1 MLLYIN
7 FHQSMSVL
15 SVTVMGTTEHNVIPV
30 HWKEADAFNLRKN
43 PQSLLLFDFV
53 PATVPGCVG
62 QKFAKEFKVLTGTYK
77 TELFHRTVCHDRG
90 RLKRPIQPTQLQ
102 HRDRDTQS
110 EPEYRPIFTISSL
123 WNQKETWGS
132 LNSACSF
139 APIWSLECQNIRLPP
154 RMIIFVRISII
165 VDF

>member
-1 MLLYIN
+1 MSRDATV
-7 FHQSMSVL
+7 HQFPSID
-15 SVTVMGTTEHNVIPV
+15 E
-30 HWKEADAFNLRKN
+30 R
-43 PQSLLLFDFV
+43 PQRHGYGNNRTQCYTSALKRGRCIQFEKKSFLLFDFV

-123 WNQKETWGS
+123 WNQKET
-132 LNSACSF
+132 
-139 APIWSLECQNIRLPP
+139 
-154 RMIIFVRISII
+154 
-165 VDF
+165 